1 MAVRIKFD
9 NTHNVITPTFVLATR
24 KGKKIGAIPATNISL
39 SDAFNSQFD
48 LSFQVQKYDNGN
60 ECVHWDKITNFRLLW
75 CPEWDIWFEIYVEIA
90 SEDGIV
96 KNVTC
101 VSLGESELS
110 QINLY
115 NIEINTENDI
125 AREDYNKD
133 YPTVLYR
140 EDHTEASLLHRIM
153 EKAPHYTIGHVD
165 VSIAN
170 IQRTFTFDSQSL
182 LDAFHT
188 IADEIDCIFVIDSS
202 SNDDGSIKREIN
214 VYDLQAYCL
223 ECGTRDNFTQVCPEC
238 NSKNILTGYGKD
250 TSIFVSTDN
259 LADNISFTTDTSS
272 VKNCFRLVAGD
283 DLMTAT
289 VLNCN
294 PNGSGYIW
302 NMSDE
307 TRADMS
313 AELSQKLGEY
323 DTSYLYYIKEHKVSI
338 PEELLTSYNAL
349 IEKYAVYNEELH
361 TISSPIVGYQEL
373 MNALYDTIDLYLF
386 LNDSFMPSPELSR
399 TTAALQAA
407 RLGSNTLSP
416 VAVEDLSRCSSASAS
431 NAVLSVARTI
441 VDPRYRV
448 KVKNGVLD
456 GDVWVGNFTVTNY
469 ADETDTAD
477 SLPAQVIIN
486 DDKEEYIRQKLEKT
500 LKDKADDNDAN
511 DIVSL
516 FELSLSVFVEEIKKY
531 CLTSL
536 QMFEDSCQSC
546 LDILIEQGIA
556 NSDTWADKTPNLYSA
571 LYTPYYQKLLALQ
584 DEMKVRESEIATII
598 GVYDLDDDLTKHG
611 LQTFLEEER
620 ANIQNALNLEGYL
633 GTELWLEFISYR
645 REDTYTNDNYISDGL
660 DNGELF
666 NRAMEFI
673 EVANKEIYTSS
684 TLQHSISATLKNLL
698 VMKEFTP
705 LVEHFSVGNWIR
717 VEVDNTVYRLRLVSY
732 TIDFENL
739 ENISIE
745 FSDVKRCVTG
755 VSDTESVLNQ
765 AASMAGTYDAVTR
778 QASQGQKSNKQLEDW
793 TTKGL
798 ALTQMKIIDNADHQN
813 VTWDSHGILCREYLP
828 TTNMYSDKQLKIIN
842 RGLYLTD
849 DNWLTSKAGIGD
861 FTYYNPETGKFEEA
875 YGVIADTLIGNLILG
890 EKVGIYNTKNS
901 ITMDERGL
909 VITTDYTDNV
919 EDGTNEMA
927 FTIQRRSI
935 DEDGE
940 EQITRVLY
948 IDGYGDLVLNGAIRI
963 NSSADTSLE
972 TLNDLCNIDRFSSSI
987 QNAVHTESQNIYSD
1001 IDRRYQEVLAETNA
1015 ILEQYKADTEQ
1026 YMRFDGNGLTLGAIG
1041 SEFHTLIDNRGV
1053 YFKQGDTIVSYVNNN
1068 QLYIP
1073 NGVIENSLV
1082 LGKFFFSPREDGGVS
1097 LTWEGDTEE

>member
-1 MAVRIKFD
+1 MAIRIKFD

-39 SDAFNSQFD
+39 SDAFNAQFD

-90 SEDGIV
+90 SEDGTV
-96 KNVTC
+96 KNITC

-238 NSKNILTGYGKD
+238 NSTNIIPGYGKD

-349 IEKYAVYNEELH
+349 IEKYAVYNEELR
-361 TISSPIVGYQEL
+361 TISNPIVGYQDL

-546 LDILIEQGIA
+546 LDILVEQGIA

-598 GVYDLDDDLTKHG
+598 GVYDLDDDLTQHG

-633 GTELWLEFISYR
+633 GTALWLEFVSYR

-673 EVANKEIYTSS
+673 EVANKEIYKSS

-705 LVEHFSVGNWIR
+705 LVEHFAVGNWIR

-739 ENISIE
+739 ENIAIE

-755 VSDTESVLNQ
+755 VSDTESVLSQ

-778 QASQGQKSNKQLEDW
+778 QASQGQKSNQQLEDW
-793 TTKGL
+793 TTKGF
-798 ALTQMKIIDNADHQN
+798 ALTKMKIIDNADHQN
-813 VTWDSHGILCREYLP
+813 MTWDSHGILCREYLP
-828 TTNMYSDKQLKIIN
+828 TTNMYSDKQLKVIN
-842 RGLYLTD
+842 RGLYLTG

-861 FTYYNPETGKFEEA
+861 FTYYNPETGEFEDA

>member
-60 ECVHWDKITNFRLLW
+60 ECIHWDKITNFRLLW

-90 SEDGIV
+90 SEDGTV
-96 KNVTC
+96 KNITC

-125 AREDYNKD
+125 ARDDYNKD

-349 IEKYAVYNEELH
+349 IEKYAVYNEELR
-361 TISSPIVGYQEL
+361 TISSPIIGYQEL

-486 DDKEEYIRQKLEKT
+486 DNREEYIRQKLEKT

-584 DEMKVRESEIATII
+584 DEMKVRESEIATVI
-598 GVYDLDDDLTKHG
+598 GVYDLDDDLTQHG

-633 GTELWLEFISYR
+633 GTELWLEFVSYR

-673 EVANKEIYTSS
+673 EVANKEIYKSS
-684 TLQHSISATLKNLL
+684 TLQHSISASLKNLL

-705 LVEHFSVGNWIR
+705 LVEHFAVGNWIR

-739 ENISIE
+739 ENIAIE

-798 ALTQMKIIDNADHQN
+798 ALTKMKIIDNADHQN

-861 FTYYNPETGKFEEA
+861 FTYYNPETGAFEEA

-963 NSSADTSLE
+963 NSAADTSLE

>member
-39 SDAFNSQFD
+39 SDAFNAQFD

-90 SEDGIV
+90 SEDGTV
-96 KNVTC
+96 KNITC

-140 EDHTEASLLHRIM
+140 EDHIEASLLHRIM

-223 ECGTRDNFTQVCPEC
+223 ECGTRDNFTHVCPEC

-259 LADNISFTTDTSS
+259 LADNITFTTDTSS

-349 IEKYAVYNEELH
+349 IEKYAVYNDKLR

-598 GVYDLDDDLTKHG
+598 GVYDLDDDLTQHG

-620 ANIQNALNLEGYL
+620 ANIQNSLNLEGYL
-633 GTELWLEFISYR
+633 GTELWLEFVSYR

-673 EVANKEIYTSS
+673 EVANKEIYKSS

-705 LVEHFSVGNWIR
+705 LVEHFAVGNWIR

-798 ALTQMKIIDNADHQN
+798 ALTKMKIIDNADHQN

-972 TLNDLCNIDRFSSSI
+972 TLNDLCNIDRFSASI